1 MKKITVLVISLF
13 FLLHFSPQ
21 TLNANESEEST
32 EKVVKETEQIDSEEE
47 TSDPSDEELSEKE
60 GETNLEAEKSIK
72 ASTADL
78 DESNSDV
85 NDNQTDIESDSP
97 VDVLVEDEKSNER
110 VIELRNKLSIL
121 GFPTTDQPEDHYGE
135 HTEQTV
141 TDFQNYYGLES
152 SSEIET
158 ILDQLNSILNTP
170 FKQGG
175 KDDKV
180 IELKENLVALGFGE
194 FVFNINYGSKT
205 AEVVEAF
212 QEYYGLK
219 VNGIADD
226 PTWDKLTSILDT
238 PLRRGGRDESVTQL
252 KRDLVTLGFG
262 NFNFNQT
269 YGSTTEA
276 TVKEFQTFYDLKA
289 HGVVDSFTQ
298 DKMDELLDNP
308 MQRGDYR
315 KDVVTLKEKLA
326 KLGFI
331 VSSNPTPQ
339 YGPATER
346 NVREFQEYFGLED
359 VTGIA
364 DSDTLEK
371 LDEIL
376 STPLQRGGRHEDVI
390 QLKEDLVALGFGSFN
405 FNQSY
410 GSTTEATV
418 KEFQEYY
425 GLRVN
430 GIADPRTLDEIQK
443 VLNSPLREGQVHEDV
458 VQLKQDLVTL
468 GFGDFNFNQNYFSGT
483 AATVE
488 EFQTFY
494 ELRVNGIVDSRTRE
508 KLDELLDNPMQRGDY
523 RKDVVTL
530 KEKLAKLGFVVSSN
544 PTPQYGPATERNVRE
559 FQEYYGL
566 KDVTGTADSQTL
578 EKLDELVSTPLQR
591 GGRHEDVIQ
600 LKEDLVAL
608 GFGSFNFNQS
618 YGSTTEATVKE
629 FQEYY
634 GLRVNGMADERTL
647 DKLDSILD
655 TPLKRGGRDESVT
668 QLKRNLVTLGF
679 GNFNFNQT
687 YGSTTEATVKEFQTF
702 YDLKAHGVVDHFTQ
716 DKLDEL
722 LNNPMQRG
730 DYRKDVIMM
739 KEKLAKLGFVVSSN
753 PTPQYGP
760 ATERNV
766 REFQEYYGLKD
777 VTGIAD
783 SNTLEKLDELL
794 STPLQRGG
802 RHEDV
807 IQLKKDLVA
816 LGFGSFNFN
825 QSYGSTT
832 EATVEEFQAYYG
844 LRVNGMADPRT
855 LDEIQKVLNSPLR
868 EGQIHDDVVKLKQ
881 DLDKLGFGNFN
892 FNRNYFFTTAR
903 VVGEF
908 QEYYGLKV
916 NQIADQPTLN
926 KIQEVLNSPLRR
938 GQRNKDVIK
947 LKEDLAA
954 LGFGNFNFN
963 NNFGS
968 TTESVV
974 MEFQETYDLV
984 VNGIADEV
992 TLAKIK
998 ELLKPISY
1006 TRYNLT
1012 LAEALN
1018 IQMRVR
1024 PQTDQNYAYVS
1035 ANYVDSNGRV
1045 TVSST
1050 GSLNVRSGPRTASDN
1065 IVGQYTRGDTV
1076 KIISK
1081 INDWYQIEYSG
1092 AGWVDA
1098 ARADVAYYLD
1108 PSNFIN
1114 NNQQKFQFLDLS
1126 RPSGATQS
1134 DLSSFLKGK
1143 GILNGMGQAFIDAGR
1158 IHGVNDVYLLSH
1170 ALLETGHGTSKLAT
1184 GVKVNGKTVYNMY
1197 GIGAKDHCAVEC
1209 GSQRAYDEGWFTPE
1223 AAIIGGAKFIGQNY
1237 VNAGQN
1243 TLYKMRW
1250 NPAAMA
1256 ANKSASHQYATDI
1269 GWASKQLRVL
1279 SMYDL
1284 YRDIGVTT
1292 FFFDVPEYLK

>member
-1 MKKITVLVISLF
+1 MRKFSVLMITLL
-13 FLLHFSPQ
+13 FLLYFSPQ
-21 TLNANESEEST
+21 ITEAKEIEET
-32 EKVVKETEQIDSEEE
+32 AEKEIEETEQVDFDEEDYESSDVVTSKEDEVSKSLEHNSTEDS
-47 TSDPSDEELSEKE
+47 SDENNID
-60 GETNLEAEKSIK
+60 T
-72 ASTADL
+72 DQ
-78 DESNSDV
+78 DESNIQSSNS
-85 NDNQTDIESDSP
+85 NDAIT
-97 VDVLVEDEKSNER
+97 EDEESNER
-110 VIELRNKLSIL
+110 VIELRNKLSTL

-262 NFNFNQT
+262 DFNFNQT

-276 TVKEFQTFYDLKA
+276 TVKEFQIFYDLKA

-339 YGPATER
+339 YG
-346 NVREFQEYFGLED
+346 
-359 VTGIA
+359 
-364 DSDTLEK
+364 S
-371 LDEIL
+371 
-376 STPLQRGGRHEDVI
+376 
-390 QLKEDLVALGFGSFN
+390 
-405 FNQSY
+405 
-410 GSTTEATV
+410 
-418 KEFQEYY
+418 
-425 GLRVN
+425 
-430 GIADPRTLDEIQK
+430 
-443 VLNSPLREGQVHEDV
+443 
-458 VQLKQDLVTL
+458 
-468 GFGDFNFNQNYFSGT
+468 
-483 AATVE
+483 
-488 EFQTFY
+488 
-494 ELRVNGIVDSRTRE
+494 
-508 KLDELLDNPMQRGDY
+508 
-523 RKDVVTL
+523 
-530 KEKLAKLGFVVSSN
+530 
-544 PTPQYGPATERNVRE
+544 ATERNVRE

-766 REFQEYYGLKD
+766 REFQEYFGLED

-783 SNTLEKLDELL
+783 SDTLEKLDEIL

-807 IQLKKDLVA
+807 IQLKEDLVALGFGSFNFNQSYGSTTEATVKEFQTYYGLRVNGIADERTLAELENVLNSPLRQGQVHDDVIELKENLVTLGFGKFNFNRNYGSTTAATVRKFQAFYELRENGIVDGPTQAMLDKLISTPMQRGDYRKDVIMMKEKLAELGFVISSNPTPQYGPATERNVREFQEYFGLEDVTGIADSDTLEKLDEILSTPLQRGGRHEDVIQLKEDLVA

-844 LRVNGMADPRT
+844 LRVNGIADPRT

-868 EGQIHDDVVKLKQ
+868 EGQVHDDVVKLKQ

-892 FNRNYFFTTAR
+892 FNRNYFSTTAK

-947 LKEDLAA
+947 LKEDLSA

-974 MEFQETYDLV
+974 MEFQETYGLV

-992 TLAKIK
+992 TLRKLQEEINKNAVKIFLDPGHGGNDPGGVGYGLREKDVVLDIALKTAEILTTQYIGVDVRLSRTSDKFIELEDRAKMANSWSADYFVSFHSNAHNGSANGFESFIFNGSVSAETK
-998 ELLKPISY
+998 ERQRDIHNYLIDKIDVNNRGMKQANFSVLRNTTMPALLLEYLFIDNAEENALLKDANYRDWLGQI
-1006 TRYNLT
+1006 T
-1012 LAEALN
+1012 AEA
-1018 IQMRVR
+1018 IAQ
-1024 PQTDQNYAYVS
+1024 S
-1035 ANYVDSNGRV
+1035 
-1045 TVSST
+1045 
-1050 GSLNVRSGPRTASDN
+1050 
-1065 IVGQYTRGDTV
+1065 
-1076 KIISK
+1076 
-1081 INDWYQIEYSG
+1081 
-1092 AGWVDA
+1092 
-1098 ARADVAYYLD
+1098 
-1108 PSNFIN
+1108 F
-1114 NNQQKFQFLDLS
+1114 DLKK
-1126 RPSGATQS
+1126 R
-1134 DLSSFLKGK
+1134 
-1143 GILNGMGQAFIDAGR
+1143 
-1158 IHGVNDVYLLSH
+1158 
-1170 ALLETGHGTSKLAT
+1170 
-1184 GVKVNGKTVYNMY
+1184 
-1197 GIGAKDHCAVEC
+1197 
-1209 GSQRAYDEGWFTPE
+1209 
-1223 AAIIGGAKFIGQNY
+1223 
-1237 VNAGQN
+1237 
-1243 TLYKMRW
+1243 
-1250 NPAAMA
+1250 
-1256 ANKSASHQYATDI
+1256 
-1269 GWASKQLRVL
+1269 
-1279 SMYDL
+1279 
-1284 YRDIGVTT
+1284 
-1292 FFFDVPEYLK
+1292 